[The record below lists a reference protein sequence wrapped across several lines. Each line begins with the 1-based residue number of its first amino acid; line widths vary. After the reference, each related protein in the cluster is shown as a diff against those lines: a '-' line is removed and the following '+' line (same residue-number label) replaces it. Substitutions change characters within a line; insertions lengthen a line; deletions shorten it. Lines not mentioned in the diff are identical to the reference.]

1 MAEDV
6 DTFATRPRR
15 VPQSAHPRPAPAP
28 RPPAAPAS
36 PAPHAP
42 RGSRRP
48 PATPHTPPTED
59 RPITRPDEPIAN
71 LAVRVRRSV
80 DDRLAELLHGLRG
93 AGVRTSRAELV
104 EMLLWEL
111 PAAPDEA
118 LRARLIDFRTR
129 APRL

>member
-1 MAEDV
+1 M
-6 DTFATRPRR
+6 RPNCPDEESTEERLARTSKQRKGGSGR
-15 VPQSAHPRPAPAP
+15 VPVS
-28 RPPAAPAS
+28 
-36 PAPHAP
+36 PHAP